1 MIKGDFLDY
10 LNAERTMKKLLL
22 KEPKSSAFQKI
33 VDILYDNFEKYSWIG
48 IYFVKGNELVLG
60 PWKGKQTTE
69 HTTIQLGMG
78 ICGAAAKTGKTELVD
93 DVSKDGRYLS
103 CFRSTRSVIVVPIK
117 KMNVVVGEIDIDSDR
132 STAFNKSDVIFLE
145 KVADM
150 LSQHI

>member
-1 MIKGDFLDY
+1 LTDGEFLDY
-10 LNAERTMKKLLL
+10 KRVEQAIKKLLL
-22 KEPKSSAFQKI
+22 TTPSPTVLQNV
-33 VDILYDNFEKYSWIG
+33 VDVLYDSVEKYSWVG

-60 PWKGKQTTE
+60 PWNGKQATE
-69 HTTIQLGMG
+69 HTRIPLGLG

-93 DVSKDGRYLS
+93 DVLKDTRYLS
-103 CFRSTRSVIVVPIK
+103 CFLSTRSEIVIPVK

-132 STAFNKSDVIFLE
+132 PAAFDKHDTMFLE